1 MRALPLILISLIL
14 LIQQPLWLGKG
25 GWLRV
30 WELDRQ
36 LSNQRH
42 GNQALVER
50 NNALTAEVLDLQQG
64 HLAVEE
70 RARYQLGMIG
80 EDEIFVQIN
89 VPTVREPI
97 PTTTDTAY
105 N

>member
-1 MRALPLILISLIL
+1 MRALPLTLIALIL

-42 GNQALVER
+42 GNDGLADR
-50 NNALTAEVLDLQQG
+50 NNALAAEVQDLQLG
-64 HLAVEE
+64 HVAIEE

-89 VPTVREPI
+89 VPKEREPI
-97 PTTTDTAY
+97 PTTNTAL